1 MSYLI
6 RLTISIC
13 IEPSWAHVFSSFF
26 SPFTAF
32 LLLELI
38 IFSLFTYIYIYLLL
52 IQSVCFLIINTF
64 SLIHQAHK
72 HFVEHFDLEE
82 SSLKYS
88 DLLNYV
94 NLFKSMY
101 SHCLRIALCHHTGG
115 FHSWHSWYRNPIS
128 LDICFHLSWCIPLF
142 SWSTFFRSFSKEKK

>member
-1 MSYLI
+1 MHWAQLSPCI
-6 RLTISIC
+6 FIIFLTFYS
-13 IEPSWAHVFSSFF
+13 F
-26 SPFTAF
+26 SPFRVDHF
-32 LLLELI
+32 
-38 IFSLFTYIYIYLLL
+38 FSVYLYIYIYLLL
-52 IQSVCFLIINTF
+52 VQSVCFLIINTF